1 MILIVICPCLWELQ
15 YPTILNPKCSSTCNQ
30 SHKSLKSTFKIVKIC
45 SSCTMKKQDISR
57 KRVLA
62 NYLNKKSNPSLIMIV
77 ILFNLLNRKTLI
89 ILKQIMIKSP
99 TILNKKLMRRAI
111 WLLDLNMDKIKWQDQ
126 TSIHEL
132 AIRNNNSN
140 FRILRLSL

>member
-1 MILIVICPCLWELQ
+1 
-15 YPTILNPKCSSTCNQ
+15 
-30 SHKSLKSTFKIVKIC
+30 
-45 SSCTMKKQDISR
+45 MKKQDISR